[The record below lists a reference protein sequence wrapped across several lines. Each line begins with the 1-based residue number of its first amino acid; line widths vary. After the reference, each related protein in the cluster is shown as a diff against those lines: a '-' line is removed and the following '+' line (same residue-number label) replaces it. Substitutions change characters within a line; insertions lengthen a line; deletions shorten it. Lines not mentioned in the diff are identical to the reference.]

1 MDEAW
6 SEVALLHLAQGLY
19 RTTEDSQGILER
31 NIVPSVRA
39 LSLSQLMAPP
49 TGYYH
54 TVIQKHTEWMR
65 RKHWTSV
72 WSGEWRVTFKDHCAL
87 KGTSIVIKCEYDYP
101 FAHIVTSTT
110 WLKARLVSSNWEL
123 FPLPTDRFTYVG
135 NSRGDCSLKISDV
148 QHTDKGAYFFS
159 FVTTLNRWRSRT
171 FAQLSVKGNDKLTTL
186 VEPGTVTEGKDVRL
200 TCVSDCPTPT
210 SIVWFRDGQL
220 VPKPTFQATKED
232 AGSYYCAVLGQET
245 ARSSSVVL
253 NVQYRP
259 MNITISVD
267 PPHVVEG
274 GSVNLTC
281 SSAANPA
288 AHAYT
293 WYKKS
298 DSPSSSSPLVMG
310 SGQVLSLPS
319 MQASDTGLYL
329 CQARN
334 GSAVSLVAAVSDE
347 DEITYSAVT
356 IKPRN
361 PSLPCHINNSTAPH
375 NSCAT
380 VIIIAIVHSILQ

>member
-1 MDEAW
+1 M
-6 SEVALLHLAQGLY
+6 LY
-19 RTTEDSQGILER
+19 LE
-31 NIVPSVRA
+31 
-39 LSLSQLMAPP
+39 
-49 TGYYH
+49 G
-54 TVIQKHTEWMR
+54 
-65 RKHWTSV
+65 V

-171 FAQLSVKGNDKLTTL
+171 FAQLSVKELTTL

-253 NVQYRP
+253 NVQYAPKKVTLLVSPSADVIRGRSVTFTCSSDANPSVTQSGYRLYKVGQFISSGLSHTISDIQPSHSGLYHCQAWNNISWRGVDRFNSTGLYINVQYRP

-334 GSAVSLVAAVSDE
+334 GSAVSLVV
-347 DEITYSAVT
+347 
-356 IKPRN
+356 RR
-361 PSLPCHINNSTAPH
+361 
-375 NSCAT
+375 
-380 VIIIAIVHSILQ
+380 